1 MPDATHS
8 RAIVQL
14 FMAALCWSLGGLL
27 IKYLTWSPL
36 AVVSGRGLIAGLFL
50 LAINRG
56 IKIHWS
62 RWQVLAAIA
71 YATTSLTFVM
81 ATKATTAANAILLQY
96 TAPVWIALL
105 GSWLLGEKATR
116 SDWFTIAAVLVG
128 MGVFVYDGVKF
139 SSLTG
144 NLIALLS
151 GLLFALL
158 ILFMR
163 KQREGSPIDSIILGN
178 LLAFLIG
185 IPALLSAPALSVTG
199 WSALL
204 VLGTVQLGLSYWFYS
219 QAIKRVT
226 ALEAVLIP
234 VIEPLLNPLWVLLMT
249 GEKPSAVALV
259 GGAIVLGSVTLRAVV
274 SLRGTRF
281 KRPIA
286 AEIARNA

>member
-62 RWQVLAAIA
+62 RWQLLAAIA

-204 VLGTVQLGLSYWFYS
+204 VLGTGNSDCPTGSTRRPSSASRLS
-219 QAIKRVT
+219 
-226 ALEAVLIP
+226 
-234 VIEPLLNPLWVLLMT
+234 
-249 GEKPSAVALV
+249 KPCSYLSSNRSSIRC
-259 GGAIVLGSVTLRAVV
+259 GYFS
-274 SLRGTRF
+274 
-281 KRPIA
+281 
-286 AEIARNA
+286 